1 MIVIQVLIAKS
12 HNLLREEIGLA
23 VYNMA
28 ATDFPGYF
36 ASFLPAFLAA
46 TGQLDDSQRQILAAG
61 FRPETD
67 LPTFAASL
75 DRFVTDLRFYQ
86 TVNSSLPSGAV
97 RF

>member
-1 MIVIQVLIAKS
+1 VLVAKS

-28 ATDFPGYF
+28 ATDFPGFF

-46 TGQLDDSQRQILAAG
+46 QEQLDPNQRAILAAA
-61 FRPETD
+61 FSQQTD
-67 LPTFAASL
+67 IPTFAASL
-75 DRFVTDLRFYQ
+75 DRFVTDLRVYQ
-86 TVNSSLPSGAV
+86 TLNSSLPAGAV